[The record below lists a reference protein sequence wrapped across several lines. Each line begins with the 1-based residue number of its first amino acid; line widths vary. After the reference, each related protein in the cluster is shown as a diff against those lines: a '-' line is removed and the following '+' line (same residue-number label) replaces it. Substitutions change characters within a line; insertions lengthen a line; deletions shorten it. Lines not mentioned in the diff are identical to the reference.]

1 MRRKAKY
8 TITTDAAIERARRA
22 VAQIVADA
30 GTTAGEKMTILRE
43 LREFVQQHEVASVL
57 AAGQEASRDA

>member
-8 TITTDAAIERARRA
+8 TITTDAAVEHARRA

-30 GTTAGEKMTILRE
+30 GTAAQEKMTILRE
-43 LREFVQQHEVASVL
+43 LREFVQQREVGSVL
-57 AAGQEASRDA
+57 AAGQEAGRDA

>member
-8 TITTDAAIERARRA
+8 TITTDAAIESARRA

-30 GTTAGEKMTILRE
+30 GTTAGEKMAILRD
-43 LREFVQQHEVASVL
+43 LREFVQQHEVGSVL
-57 AAGQEASRDA
+57 AAGQEAGRDA